1 MNKNEIEIK
10 IPFFIPA
17 IIIGIFFVVVA
28 QIYSMN
34 TNNKVEATTT
44 QPVIEEKEQE
54 IVEIEEQE
62 EIEVEVVEEEQIVQ
76 EEPKTVTYTAS
87 NGKQYE
93 TIATLNIPSLGIKYP
108 ILSTTSEALLK
119 VSLNKYWGANPNEVG
134 NMCILGHNYKNNKFF
149 GNLSKIKHGEIVEIT
164 DLAGKTLEYKVYDT
178 YVIDPYDNTCT
189 SQLTNGKTEITLI
202 TCHYENGSNHA
213 TKRFVVKA
221 RAD

>member
-1 MNKNEIEIK
+1 MKENEIEIK

-17 IIIGIFFVVVA
+17 IIIGIFFVIVA

-62 EIEVEVVEEEQIVQ
+62 ETEVEVVKEEQMVQ

-93 TIATLNIPSLGIKYP
+93 AIATLNIPSLEIKYP

-134 NMCILGHNYKNNKFF
+134 NMCILGHNYENTKFF
-149 GNLSKIKHGEIVEIT
+149 SKLPNIKIGDIVQIT
-164 DLAGKTLEYKVYDT
+164 DLEGKTLDYTVYETDI
-178 YVIDPYDNTCT
+178 IDPYDNSCT
-189 SQLTNGKTEITLI
+189 SQLTDGHTEITLI
-202 TCHYENGSNHA
+202 TCYNKGA
-213 TKRFVVKA
+213 QRFIAKA
-221 RAD
+221 RTNDL

>member
-17 IIIGIFFVVVA
+17 IIIGILFVIVA

-54 IVEIEEQE
+54 IVEIEKQE
-62 EIEVEVVEEEQIVQ
+62 EAEVGVVEEEQIVQ

-93 TIATLNIPSLGIKYP
+93 TIAILNIPSLGIKYP

-134 NMCILGHNYKNNKFF
+134 NMCILGHNYENTKFF
-149 GNLSKIKHGEIVEIT
+149 SKLPNIKIGDIVQIT
-164 DLAGKTLEYKVYDT
+164 DLEGKTLDYIVYETDI
-178 YVIDPYDNTCT
+178 IDPYDNSCT
-189 SQLTNGKTEITLI
+189 SQLTDGQTEITLI
-202 TCHYENGSNHA
+202 TCYNKGA
-213 TKRFVVKA
+213 QRFIAKA
-221 RAD
+221 RVN

>member
-17 IIIGIFFVVVA
+17 IIIGIFFVIVA

-34 TNNKVEATTT
+34 TNNKVEATAT

-54 IVEIEEQE
+54 IVEIQEQE
-62 EIEVEVVEEEQIVQ
+62 ETEVEVVEEEQIVQ
-76 EEPKTVTYTAS
+76 EEPKTVTYTAP

-108 ILSTTSEALLK
+108 ILSTTTEALLK

-149 GNLSKIKHGEIVEIT
+149 GNLSKIKYGEIIEIT
-164 DLAGKTLEYKVYDT
+164 DLDGETLEYKVYDS
-178 YVIDPYDNTCT
+178 YVIDPDDNACT